1 MQAFDGKRRDELAIG
16 EGMLGLFGAS
26 RQSEVIWVLYRQ
38 SLEEINLLQGCFD
51 RPSIVLVGEVEAIV
65 RARNES
71 RPKSATLL
79 ALLQTWDIY
88 MASESALLEKLREV
102 IIVDFVFVISTK

>member
-1 MQAFDGKRRDELAIG
+1 
-16 EGMLGLFGAS
+16 
-26 RQSEVIWVLYRQ
+26 
-38 SLEEINLLQGCFD
+38 
-51 RPSIVLVGEVEAIV
+51 
-65 RARNES
+65 
-71 RPKSATLL
+71 LL